1 MTVEE
6 LGARLSA
13 REELEWAILYKL
25 EREAQEEA
33 EMDRQL
39 MQRHAQRAK

>member
-6 LGARLSA
+6 LGARMSA
-13 REELEWAILYKL
+13 REELEWAIVYKL
-25 EREAQEEA
+25 EREAQEED